1 MWGTSGGGS
10 VCKARE
16 GCNFSWGFGY
26 MRQGGRRDVTTWNPS
41 IPVRTEAI
49 GASTSSKH
57 LRAFSRYPQ
66 HPTQHAGWELPAGE
80 KGKMEGCGV
89 ENAAKCRGAPIC
101 TR

>member
-26 MRQGGRRDVTTWNPS
+26 MRQGGRRDVTTGNQS

-49 GASTSSKH
+49 GSGASTSFQIFPGIHSVSTAPDTAH
-57 LRAFSRYPQ
+57 RLRVS
-66 HPTQHAGWELPAGE
+66 AGE
-80 KGKMEGCGV
+80 REKMEGCGV
-89 ENAAKCRGAPIC
+89 GKRH
-101 TR
+101 